1 MEQIQGPARRR
12 TTVPDILLL
21 QGAVLIFA
29 GAMLMSK
36 YASGYPLL
44 SWGFVLLYGGSIFLL
59 FVYAILWQ
67 QFLKI
72 IPLSTAYANRAMA
85 MLWSMVFGK
94 LLFSETIKWNM
105 VVGVAVIAA
114 GIMLMVKADAE

>member
-29 GAMLMSK
+29 AAMLMSK

-59 FVYAILWQ
+59 GVYAILWQ
-67 QFLKI
+67 QFLKV

>member
-1 MEQIQGPARRR
+1 MEQIKEPARRKA
-12 TTVPDILLL
+12 TVLDIVLL

-29 GAMLMSK
+29 AATLLTK
-36 YASGYPLL
+36 YASGQPLL
-44 SWGFVLLYGGSIFLL
+44 SWGFVLLYGGSILLL

-94 LLFSETIKWNM
+94 LLFLETIKWNM

-114 GIMLMVKADAE
+114 GIMLMVRADAE